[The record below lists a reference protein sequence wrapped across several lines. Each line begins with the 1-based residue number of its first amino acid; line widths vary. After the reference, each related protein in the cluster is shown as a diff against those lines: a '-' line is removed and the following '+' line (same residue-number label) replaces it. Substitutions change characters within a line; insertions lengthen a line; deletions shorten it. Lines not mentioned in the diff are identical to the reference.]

1 MTIAYERHGH
11 VARIT
16 MERRESLNALTYEDI
31 LALTESWHR
40 LEKDD
45 AAYVG
50 ILSGTPEAFCSGADL
65 KTLLPLITS
74 GGLQEEIVGPEGAAF
89 AKFTISKPVIAAV
102 RGLCVAGGT
111 ELLQATD
118 IRIASEDARFGLPE
132 PRWGLFPAGGSTVRL
147 PRQIPYC
154 RAMEILLT
162 GAQLNAEEALR
173 IGLVNRVVPS
183 AQVEDEAARMSEL
196 ICRNGPLAI
205 RAIKRSVLETSG
217 LPLTDAFAV
226 ESRLAREV
234 FETPDAVEGPRA
246 FAEKRL
252 PRFAI
257 VGQDCEETHGD

>member
-1 MTIAYERHGH
+1 VTVAYQRRGH
-11 VARIT
+11 VAHIT
-16 MERRESLNALTYEDI
+16 MERRESLNALTYDDI
-31 LALTESWHR
+31 LELIQCWRR
-40 LEKDD
+40 LEQDD

-74 GGLQEEIVGPEGAAF
+74 GGLEEEIVGPDGAAF
-89 AKFTISKPVIAAV
+89 AKFTLSKPVVAAV
-102 RGLCVAGGT
+102 RGVCVAGGT
-111 ELLQATD
+111 ELVQATD
-118 IRIASEDARFGLPE
+118 IRIASDDARFGLPE

-162 GAQLNAEEALR
+162 GAQLTADEALR

-183 AQVEDEAARMSEL
+183 DLVEDEATAMAEL

-217 LPLTDAFAV
+217 LPLPDAFAV
-226 ESRLAREV
+226 ESRLARQV
-234 FETPDAVEGPRA
+234 FKTSDAVEGPLA
-246 FAEKRL
+246 FAEKRS
-252 PRFAI
+252 PRFAT
-257 VGQDCEETHGD
+257 VGPAREEGHGD